1 MHLFLDADQR
11 PMRKAPPDVYAD
23 LRLKIMSL
31 ALPPGSHLSRVD
43 LQDTYRVSSTPI
55 RDALLRL
62 QEEGLVDIF
71 PQSRTVV
78 TRIDLALAHEAH
90 FLRTSLEQ
98 SVVRRVTENPDPH
111 LLETLRHILKLQS
124 SSEAQQAFQPFS
136 HLDQAFHRALFRA
149 AGHERLCDVIRRES
163 IHIDRL
169 RALHLPIGDKTARI
183 VREHGEI
190 VDAIGEGSS
199 EKAVAAMAHHLSQ
212 SIAIAGELSQSRPDY
227 FKR

>member
-1 MHLFLDADQR
+1 LQLDVDPR
-11 PMRKAPPDVYAD
+11 SMRKVPPDVYAD
-23 LRLKIMSL
+23 LRVKIMSL
-31 ALPPGSHLSRVD
+31 ALPPGSHLSRTS
-43 LQDTYRVSSTPI
+43 LQSAYGVSSTPI

-62 QEEGLVDIF
+62 EEGLVDVF

-78 TRIDLALAHEAH
+78 TRIDLTLAHEAH

-98 SVVRRVTENPDPH
+98 SVVRRVSENPDPQ
-111 LLETLRHILKLQS
+111 LLLTLRHIVKLQS

-136 HLDQAFHRALFRA
+136 HLDQAFHRTLFRA
-149 AGHERLCDVIRRES
+149 AGFERLYEVVRRES

-169 RALHLPIGDKTARI
+169 RALHLPIGDKTTRI

-190 VDAIGEGSS
+190 VDAISAGSPDT
-199 EKAVAAMAHHLSQ
+199 AAAAMAHHLSQ
-212 SIAIAGELSQSRPDY
+212 SIAIADELSKSRPDY

>member
-1 MHLFLDADQR
+1 LLPDASQR
-11 PMRKAPPDVYAD
+11 LVRKAPPDVYTD

-31 ALPPGSHLSRVD
+31 ALPPGSHLSRAD
-43 LQDTYRVSSTPI
+43 LQETYGVSSTPI

-62 QEEGLVDIF
+62 QEEGLVDVF

-78 TRIDLALAHEAH
+78 TRIDLSLAQEAH

-98 SVVRRVTENPDPH
+98 SVVRRVAEQPDPK

-149 AGHERLCDVIRRES
+149 AGHERLCDVVRRES
-163 IHIDRL
+163 VHIDRL
-169 RALHLPIGDKTARI
+169 RALHLPIGDKITRI
-183 VREHGEI
+183 VREHGKI
-190 VDAIGEGSS
+190 IDAISEGSP
-199 EKAVAAMAHHLSQ
+199 EKAAAAMAHHLSQ
-212 SIAIAGELSQSRPDY
+212 SIAIAGELCQSHPEY